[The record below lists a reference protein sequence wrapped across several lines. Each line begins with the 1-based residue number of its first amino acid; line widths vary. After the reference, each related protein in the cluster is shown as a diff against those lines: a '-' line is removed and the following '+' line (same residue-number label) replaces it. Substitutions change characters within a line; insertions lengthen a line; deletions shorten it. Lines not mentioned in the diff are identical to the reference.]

1 MLQIDLWKRIAI
13 ILTCVVGLFLAMP
26 NLFYTPV
33 ERHNDAVQAIEL
45 NGATPELEAERALW
59 PEFLP
64 SGLVNLGLDLRGGAH
79 LLAEVRVKEVY
90 KSRMDATWQEARD
103 AVRSLSPVR
112 RQQAPDD
119 QVRMKLQDAS
129 AMPQALAAVRELA
142 RPVTSLTGVGTND
155 IEVSGDGDT
164 ITIVMSDAEKQ
175 ATDERTMQ
183 QSLEIIRRRIDAVGT
198 REPTIQRQ
206 GAERILIQVPGIGSA
221 CQRGLWQCRAAFS
234 G

>member
-90 KSRMDATWQEARD
+90 KARMDATWQEARD
-103 AVRSLSPVR
+103 
-112 RQQAPDD
+112 
-119 QVRMKLQDAS
+119 MKLQDAS

-221 CQRGLWQCRAAFS
+221 SELKEKSWSMRSPPLTRTDRLR
-234 G
+234 